1 MASRAADRST
11 TTGSTATGSSAAD
24 TFAGVRVVELAEWVF
39 VPVAGSLLADW
50 GADVIK
56 IERPDG
62 DGYRGLMSQGIGAGQ
77 AINVSWEL
85 ANRGKRSLVLDLR
98 TAEARAVLMRLLAS
112 ADVFVTNFLPS
123 VLERWELS
131 VDALRARFPRLIY
144 ARGHGYGARGP
155 DADKPAYD
163 ATAFW
168 ARGGIAETLAPAGL
182 PEPLQQRGALG
193 DRYGAVQ
200 IAFGIAS
207 ALFRRERTGHG
218 AVVDVSLLSTAMWM
232 IGSDLVAAMQGKFR
246 PSGASGHSASI
257 APNPLA
263 ANYRC
268 GDGRWLSLMCLQPDK
283 HWPDVCRALELGALV
298 SDPRFADITARGE
311 HREECARILAETLAK
326 RTLDEWKR
334 RLGRERIPWAPFQRV
349 TELEADPQVAANG
362 YVAEVAVDG
371 GASFRVPTGAVQFDG
386 RPAAIRRAPEHGQHT
401 EEVLLE
407 LGMEW
412 DEIAK
417 LKRAGG
423 VP

>member
-1 MASRAADRST
+1 M
-11 TTGSTATGSSAAD
+11 GSQPTDPGSAAHS
-24 TFAGVRVVELAEWVF
+24 FAGVRVVELAEWVF
-39 VPVAGSLLADW
+39 VPVAGTLLADW
-50 GADVIK
+50 GADVVK
-56 IERPDG
+56 IERPGG

-85 ANRGKRSLVLDLR
+85 ANRGKRSLVLDLK
-98 TAEARAVLMRLLAS
+98 APEGLEVLMRLVGT
-112 ADVFVTNFLPS
+112 ADVFLTNLLPS
-123 VLERWELS
+123 ALERLGLGGE
-131 VDALRARFPRLIY
+131 ALRVRFPRLIY
-144 ARGHGYGARGP
+144 ARGHGYGVRGP

-207 ALFRRERTGHG
+207 ALFRRERTGQG
-218 AVVDVSLLSTAMWM
+218 SIVDVSLLSTAMWM

-246 PSGASGHSASI
+246 PSAASGHSAAI

-268 GDGRWLSLMCLQPDK
+268 GDGRWLSLMCLQADR
-283 HWPDVCRALELGALV
+283 HWADVCRALELGAVV
-298 SDPRFADITARGE
+298 SDPRFADIPARGE
-311 HREECARILAETLAK
+311 HREECARILSDAFSR
-326 RTLDEWKR
+326 RTLDEWKK
-334 RLGRERIPWAPFQRV
+334 RLADERIPWAPFQRV
-349 TELEADPQVAANG
+349 TELAADPQVDANG

-371 GASFRVPTGAVQFDG
+371 GESFRVPTGAVQFDG
-386 RPAAIRRAPEHGQHT
+386 RHAAIRRAPEHGQHS
-401 EEVLLE
+401 EEILLE

-412 DEIAK
+412 EEIAK
-417 LKRAGG
+417 LRRAGA